1 MCDDKNVTAF
11 EADCSSARGVDHTF
25 DKIVASVNFGNSW
38 KRKEAHLRSC
48 TRVGNNGGTGIR
60 SLGHERR
67 RGILRDTV
75 NPFTW
80 GDARYKKSG
89 GRLMFSKRPPGMVLV
104 VRFG

>member
-1 MCDDKNVTAF
+1 
-11 EADCSSARGVDHTF
+11 
-25 DKIVASVNFGNSW
+25 
-38 KRKEAHLRSC
+38 
-48 TRVGNNGGTGIR
+48 
-60 SLGHERR
+60 
-67 RGILRDTV
+67 V